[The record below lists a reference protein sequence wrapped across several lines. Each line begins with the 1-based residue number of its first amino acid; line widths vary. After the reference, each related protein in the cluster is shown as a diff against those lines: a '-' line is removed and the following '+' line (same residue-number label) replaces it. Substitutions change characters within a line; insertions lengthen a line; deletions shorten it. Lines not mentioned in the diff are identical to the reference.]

1 MMLLPLVFFAA
12 AAASARALPPANTPI
27 GISVSISRYA
37 DPLLRRPLDPNIV
50 PLKCE
55 ALIFSANDTTHR
67 AIIGNAMVTLAAG
80 EKQSTKPSVLPNR
93 TELTCDVA
101 PDGHSAKTL
110 VTFYRQGTVA
120 AQQTTD
126 IWLPEV
132 KKSR

>member
-12 AAASARALPPANTPI
+12 AATALPPANTPV

-37 DPLLRRPLDPNIV
+37 DPLLRRPLDPNVV

-67 AIIGNAMVTLAAG
+67 VIIGNAMVTLVAG

-93 TELTCDVA
+93 TDLTCDVA

-110 VTFYRQGTVA
+110 VTFYRQGNVA

-126 IWLPEV
+126 IWLPDV

>member
-12 AAASARALPPANTPI
+12 AASAPALPPANTPI

-55 ALIFSANDTTHR
+55 ALIFSANDATHR
-67 AIIGNAMVTLAAG
+67 AVIGNAMVTLVAG

-93 TELTCDVA
+93 TELTCDIA
-101 PDGHSAKTL
+101 PDGHSAKTV
-110 VTFYRQGTVA
+110 VTFYRQGIVA